1 MFIVPFKGAITKM
14 TSFAATSA
22 EVQKEIMSWLRNASD
37 RNGGRKQRQQAKQ
50 QEAGGGR
57 PADTY

>member
-1 MFIVPFKGAITKM
+1 M

-22 EVQKEIMSWLRNASD
+22 EVQKEIMLWLRNASD